1 MSHCQDPNAVQVL
14 VSLDNI
20 DPPVWRQL
28 IVPSSHSLRQLH
40 LIIQAAFGWHDS
52 HLHEFEIGGL
62 RYGNGDI
69 ANDDKVEGDAW
80 TFEEIEVALRDF
92 SRELGLQ
99 FKYIYDFG
107 DDWVHTIELENL
119 VALGQLPKTATCV
132 AGARACP
139 PEDVGGVSGY
149 EHFLEALADRD
160 DPNHDD
166 IRRWYGGPFDPD
178 WFDLDLINKDLTAA
192 FRPSRKRR
200 MRQPKGGNG
209 KR

>member
-1 MSHCQDPNAVQVL
+1 MSHYQDPNAVQVL
-14 VSLDNI
+14 VSLDDI

-28 IVPSSHSLRQLH
+28 IVASSYSLRQLH

-107 DDWVHTIELENL
+107 DHWVHTIELENL

-139 PEDVGGVSGY
+139 PEDVGAVWGNA
-149 EHFLEALADRD
+149 EFLEALAD
-160 DPNHDD
+160 
-166 IRRWYGGPFDPD
+166 
-178 WFDLDLINKDLTAA
+178 
-192 FRPSRKRR
+192 
-200 MRQPKGGNG
+200 PKHEQHEFLSP
-209 KR
+209 